1 MEARMISSLATRLAP
16 ARRITAKAA
25 AFGGLGLAVL
35 LVSTAAQAQF
45 YDYGYGYGRGPYYG
59 DDDYPGP
66 GGDYPGPRSG
76 YPNRPPP
83 RADISP
89 RATLSLADIRQH
101 AEQHGLRLIA
111 TPRRKGRIYLA
122 EAEDTRGL
130 RHRLVFDAYEG
141 RLLENTVLNSKNPPT
156 EKPMQSG
163 EPSRPH
169 P

>member
-1 MEARMISSLATRLAP
+1 MISSLATRLAP
-16 ARRITAKAA
+16 ARRITGKAA
-25 AFGGLGLAVL
+25 AFGGLGLLML
-35 LVSTAAQAQF
+35 LVGTAAQAQYF
-45 YDYGYGYGRGPYYG
+45 DYGYGYGRGPYYE
-59 DDDYPGP
+59 DYDYPGP
-66 GGDYPGPRSG
+66 GGDYQGPRGG
-76 YPNRPPP
+76 YANRPPPP

-89 RATLSLADIRQH
+89 RAALSLADIRQH

-122 EAEDTRGL
+122 EAEDARGL

-141 RLLENTVLNSKNPPT
+141 RLIENTVLSSKIPST
-156 EKPMQSG
+156 EKPVQNG